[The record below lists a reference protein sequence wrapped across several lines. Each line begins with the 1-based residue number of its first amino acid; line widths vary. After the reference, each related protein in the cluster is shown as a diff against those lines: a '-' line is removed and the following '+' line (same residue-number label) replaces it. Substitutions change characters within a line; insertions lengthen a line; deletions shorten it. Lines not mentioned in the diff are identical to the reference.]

1 MSAFNLFATS
11 KYTIFALSIAVI
23 SSITT
28 AHAGSTK
35 NAASKHSAKEITT
48 FAKQVEK
55 YAARQGA
62 RAFIIARMGRPK
74 KDLPKGISF
83 THTAIAVYSNIEL
96 GNGKTARGYAI
107 HNLYQ
112 NEGQLDTSSLV
123 VDYPTD
129 FFWGAEELKAG
140 IIIPTK
146 ALQHRLIEAIASGKN
161 KTVHNNNYSVIA
173 NPFNSQFQNCTEH
186 TLDVI
191 NASIYQTT
199 DITRLKRN
207 AKSHFQPQ
215 RVKTNRFKL
224 MLGSAFMDDV
234 TTKDHDGKIYTTTF
248 TTIAKY
254 LDKNQLM
261 KSSVVFNQQGEAV
274 KLI

>member
-1 MSAFNLFATS
+1 MRNFSLFTTS
-11 KYTIFALSIAVI
+11 KYTIFALSMMITA
-23 SSITT
+23 SITT
-28 AHAGSTK
+28 AHAGSTQE
-35 NAASKHSAKEITT
+35 AEPKHSVNEITT

-55 YAARQGA
+55 YAAKQGA

-74 KDLPKGISF
+74 KDLPQGISF
-83 THTAIAVYSNIEL
+83 THTAIAVYSDIQL
-96 GNGKTARGYAI
+96 GNGLTARGYAI

-146 ALQHRLIEAIASGKN
+146 DLQQRIIEAITLGKN
-161 KTVHNNNYSVIA
+161 KDVHNSNYSVIA

-199 DITRLKRN
+199 DSVRLKRN

-215 RVKTNRFKL
+215 RVKTSRFKL

-234 TTKDHDGKIYTTTF
+234 TTKDHDGKIYTATF
-248 TTIAKY
+248 TSIAKY
-254 LDKNQLM
+254 LNNNQLM
-261 KSSVVFNQQGEAV
+261 QSSVVFDQQGKAIN
-274 KLI
+274 LI

>member
-1 MSAFNLFATS
+1 M
-11 KYTIFALSIAVI
+11 IIA
-23 SSITT
+23 SITT
-28 AHAGSTK
+28 AHAGSTQI
-35 NAASKHSAKEITT
+35 AEPKHSVKEITT

-55 YAARQGA
+55 YAAKQGA

-83 THTAIAVYSNIEL
+83 THTAIAVYSDIQL

-123 VDYPTD
+123 IDYPTD

-140 IIIPTK
+140 IIIPSQE
-146 ALQHRLIEAIASGKN
+146 LQHRLIEAITSGTHR
-161 KTVHNNNYSVIA
+161 TVHNSNYSVIA

-199 DITRLKRN
+199 NIKRLKRN
-207 AKSHFQPQ
+207 AKSYFQPQ
-215 RVKTNRFKL
+215 RVQTSRFKL

-234 TTKDHDGKIYTTTF
+234 TTKDHDGKVYTTTF

-254 LDKNQLM
+254 LKKNQLM
-261 KSSVVFNQQGEAV
+261 QSSVVFNQQGNAI

>member
-1 MSAFNLFATS
+1 MIGFSLFTTS
-11 KYTIFALSIAVI
+11 KYTVLALSMIITA
-23 SSITT
+23 SITT
-28 AHAGSTK
+28 AHAGSTQV
-35 NAASKHSAKEITT
+35 AEPKHSVKEITT

-55 YAARQGA
+55 YAAKQGA

-83 THTAIAVYSNIEL
+83 THTAIAVYSDIQL
-96 GNGKTARGYAI
+96 GNGHTARGYAI

-123 VDYPTD
+123 IDYPTD

-146 ALQHRLIEAIASGKN
+146 DLQQRIIEAITLGKN
-161 KTVHNNNYSVIA
+161 KDVHNSNYSVIA
-173 NPFNSQFQNCTEH
+173 NPFNNQFQNCTEH

-191 NASIYQTT
+191 NTSIYQTT
-199 DITRLKRN
+199 DSVRLKRN

-234 TTKDHDGKIYTTTF
+234 TTKDHDGKIYTATF

-254 LDKNQLM
+254 LNNNQLM
-261 KSSVVFNQQGEAV
+261 QSSVVFDQQGKATN
-274 KLI
+274 LI